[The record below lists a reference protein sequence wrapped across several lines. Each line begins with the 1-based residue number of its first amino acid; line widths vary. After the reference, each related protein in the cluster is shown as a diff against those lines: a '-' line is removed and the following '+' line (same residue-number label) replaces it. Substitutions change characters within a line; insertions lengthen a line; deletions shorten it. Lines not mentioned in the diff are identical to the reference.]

1 MYMYICVPG
10 QAVEGVMY
18 AYPITSLPRQS
29 PALIVEKALKRTNR
43 TGIYTSLHCGI
54 IRTSTL

>member
-1 MYMYICVPG
+1 MCVPG

-43 TGIYTSLHCGI
+43 TGTQYTPTHLHTVVYVC
-54 IRTSTL
+54 TSTL